1 MVAMMRIIG
10 GGGSST
16 TSTRVGG
23 GERYA
28 EGRSIVAELEGGL
41 LRDPDPFPYFMLVAF
56 EVSGLARFAAL
67 LLLWPALRALRALGM
82 GAAALRLAA
91 FAAVAGARAAEV
103 EAVARAVLP
112 KFYMDDVDMA
122 AWGVFSS
129 CGGGEGRGRKK
140 RRVVVTTWP
149 RVMVERFAREHL
161 GADEVVGA
169 ELDVNRFG
177 YATGLVRPLEP
188 GSVRG
193 RVRELFKEEE
203 EEEAPDVGLGRPGSA
218 NNSFLSL
225 CKEQCYPPF
234 TGGNRD
240 DAHQQI
246 RPLPVIFHDG
256 RLVPRPTP
264 LTSLIILL
272 WIPLGA
278 IVAFVR
284 IAVGLLVP
292 LWIIPHIAP
301 IFGGA
306 VIIRGR
312 RPPPPL
318 HPSSSSS
325 STPSSSSGVLF
336 VCTHRTLMDPVV
348 LATVLGRRV
357 PALTYS
363 ISRLSEL
370 LSPIPTV
377 RLTRDRNVDAE
388 RIKAELAKGD
398 LVACPEGTTCREPFL
413 LRFSAL
419 FAELTDR
426 IVPVAMNYRVGFFH
440 PTTAR
445 GWKAMDPI
453 FFFMNPRPIY
463 EVTFLSQLPA
473 EATCSAGKSP
483 HDVANYVQRILAATL
498 GFECTNFTRKDKY
511 RVLAGNDGTVS
522 MNAVNAVAPWARRV
536 KEVLG
541 FLLH

>member
-1 MVAMMRIIG
+1 
-10 GGGSST
+10 
-16 TSTRVGG
+16 
-23 GERYA
+23 
-28 EGRSIVAELEGGL
+28 
-41 LRDPDPFPYFMLVAF
+41 
-56 EVSGLARFAAL
+56 
-67 LLLWPALRALRALGM
+67 
-82 GAAALRLAA
+82 
-91 FAAVAGARAAEV
+91 
-103 EAVARAVLP
+103 
-112 KFYMDDVDMA
+112 
-122 AWGVFSS
+122 
-129 CGGGEGRGRKK
+129 
-140 RRVVVTTWP
+140 
-149 RVMVERFAREHL
+149 MVERFAREHL

-188 GSVRG
+188 GSVRD

-272 WIPLGA
+272 WIPS
-278 IVAFVR
+278 
-284 IAVGLLVP
+284 
-292 LWIIPHIAP
+292 AP
-301 IFGGA
+301 SSPSSALPSASSSHSGSFRTSPQSSE
-306 VIIRGR
+306 V
-312 RPPPPL
+312 
-318 HPSSSSS
+318 PSSSAVAV
-325 STPSSSSGVLF
+325 PSSSAPFLLL
-336 VCTHRTLMDPVV
+336 RALVV
-348 LATVLGRRV
+348 LRCPLRLHPPHPHGPGGPRHGARPQSSRTHLLHLPPLGAPVPHPHRAAHPRPQRRRRAHQGRARQGRPRGV
-357 PALTYS
+357 P
-363 ISRLSEL
+363 
-370 LSPIPTV
+370 
-377 RLTRDRNVDAE
+377 
-388 RIKAELAKGD
+388 G
-398 LVACPEGTTCREPFL
+398 GTTCREPFL